1 MSLKKVN
8 KYNGISSKKI
18 LVILLI
24 VFFLFV
30 LSLSLLRKELP
41 KGNSLMVLAEDN
53 TQYELPSENQKVIFP
68 QAHWPHKEF
77 RHEWWYLT
85 ANLNTESGQR
95 FATQWTLFRTT
106 INDQHWYFAHAAL
119 ADTTVHL
126 AEFRDGREELG
137 NVELINFPFTA
148 LIDDWGWRS
157 SAQLL
162 PAQLTYGSAKYGL
175 AGGMADDSDLPLTNW
190 QVNLFLSDA
199 NPFYLQGVNGF
210 SKKHPSKDIA
220 SYYYSQPFI
229 SVKGDILWQGER
241 ASVTGTAWFDREWG
255 SKMLS
260 PEQQGWD
267 WFSLRLTKDR
277 ALMIYRIRSEENDF
291 LYGSVMDSNGD
302 IKILATKDIRLKS
315 QAMVQGDY
323 PQAFTLEVQ
332 PLGINLMIKIINDQ
346 QVMRF
351 GIEYFEGMVTFS
363 GSHRGE
369 GFVEM
374 TGYH

>member
-1 MSLKKVN
+1 MILKKVN

-18 LVILLI
+18 LVLLFI
-24 VFFLFV
+24 IFFLFL
-30 LSLSLLRKELP
+30 LSLSLLRKELS
-41 KGNSLMVLAEDN
+41 KGKPLQVLAEDD
-53 TQYELPSENQKVIFP
+53 TQYELPSENKKIIFP
-68 QAHWPHKEF
+68 QAHWPHRGF

-85 ANLNTESGQR
+85 ANLSTESGQR
-95 FATQWTLFRTT
+95 FATQWTLFRTAV
-106 INDQHWYFAHAAL
+106 NDLHWYFAHAAL

-137 NVELINFPFTA
+137 NIELINFPFTA
-148 LIDDWGWRS
+148 LIDDWSWRS

-162 PAQLTYGSAKYGL
+162 PAQLTYGSAKYDL
-175 AGGMADDSDLPLTNW
+175 ADGTEDEPGLPLKNW
-190 QVNLFLSDA
+190 QVDLFLSDA

-210 SKKHPSKDIA
+210 SSKHPNKDIA

-229 SVKGDILWQGER
+229 SVKGNILWQGKR
-241 ASVTGTAWFDREWG
+241 QSVTGMAWFDREWG
-255 SKMLS
+255 SKMLA

-267 WFSLRLTKDR
+267 WFSLRLNKDR
-277 ALMIYRIRSEENDF
+277 ALMIYRIRSEKNDF
-291 LYGSVMDSNGD
+291 LYGSVMDSSGD

-315 QAMVQGDY
+315 QALGQGNY
-323 PQAFTLEVQ
+323 PQGFTLEVQ
-332 PLGINLMIKIINDQ
+332 PLGINLMINIINNQ

-363 GSHRGE
+363 GSHTGE